1 MVSTKQNWFSFIHKI
16 CIVVLRSNIQDNQTL

>member
-16 CIVVLRSNIQDNQTL
+16 CIVVLRSNIQDTL